1 LLKEFWMIVV
11 MNPSATADD
20 VDHVV
25 EVLRLHTLKAQ
36 ISQGEERTV
45 IGVIGTGFPADLLE
59 TLEVLPGVDRV
70 TRITRPYKLASRD
83 FRPANTVVNA
93 GGIAVGGAGFVV
105 MAGPCSVESR
115 QQLLATAHGVAASGA
130 SFLRGGAFKPRTSP
144 YAFQGLGVEG
154 LEVLEEGRRQ
164 TGLPI
169 ITEVM
174 EPGQVERVAESADI
188 LQIGARNMQNFP
200 LLKEVGRSLLPTM
213 LKRGLSATI
222 EEWLMAAEY
231 IMHEGNSNVILCERG
246 IRTFET
252 ATRNTLDLSA
262 IPLIKRMSHLPIIA
276 DPSHG
281 TGHRYLVQPMALAAV
296 AAGADGL
303 IIEVHPEPDTALSDG
318 PQSLTLEGFA
328 SLMQSIERVLAAI
341 DRPLAR
347 VQSPVLQAASA

>member
-1 LLKEFWMIVV
+1 MIAV
-11 MNPSATADD
+11 MHPNATPQEI
-20 VDHVV
+20 DHVV
-25 EVLRLHTLKAQ
+25 EVLRAHKLKAQ
-36 ISQGEERTV
+36 ISTGEERTV
-45 IGVIGTGFPADLLE
+45 IGVIGTGFPDDLLE

-83 FRPANTVVNA
+83 FKPADTIVDA
-93 GGIAVGGAGFVV
+93 GGQRVGGREFVV

-115 QQLLATAHGVAASGA
+115 EQLVRTARSVAASGA

-144 YAFQGLGVEG
+144 YAFQGLGLDG
-154 LEVLEEGRRQ
+154 LKLLEEGRRR

-174 EPGQVERVAESADI
+174 EPAQVEGVAESADI

-200 LLKEVGRSLLPTM
+200 LLREIGRTHKPVM

-231 IMHEGNSNVILCERG
+231 IMAEGNPNVILCERG

-262 IPLIKRMSHLPIIA
+262 IPLVKRISHLPIIA

-281 TGHRYLVQPMALAAV
+281 TGHRYLVQPMALAAA

-303 IIEVHPEPDTALSDG
+303 IIEVHPEPDSALSDG
-318 PQSLTLEGFA
+318 PQSLTLEGFEQ
-328 SLMQSIERVLAAI
+328 LMRTLERVLDAL

-347 VQSPVLQAASA
+347 APRLSRD